1 MLLSL
6 QRIGATDDDISSL
19 ALSVPGVMVLEVA
32 AMAWR
37 VTTEWA
43 VSYWVSSPR
52 RCDRRA

>member
-37 VTTEWA
+37 VTTEWG